1 MTTAPLWDDDDPANA
16 QPEPVTSSVEAAK
29 SQEEEREQGR
39 DVLASIR
46 GLPAWEEPPAYQ
58 GSVGRTMFD
67 TPGATDNS
75 VIVLLPPEAIEE
87 VPAQSMVRIT
97 SYPDQRVYLGIV
109 IAGPFA
115 EPDGLRAD
123 APSLTVTA
131 VRGAMFMPRY
141 HGRVQVEI
149 LGERLESGALVPP
162 RFRPLPNSPVFALSS
177 SETAEVLHVAGSLQL
192 GVAAGDETINV
203 EIDSSRKSVLPRH
216 TGILGTTGAGKS
228 TTVSRIIKEAA
239 ADKYAVILLD
249 TEGEYTEINQPT
261 EDPTMRAAL
270 QRRGMQPEGIAGTR
284 IFTLVGKETSNPAHP
299 DIVRFSLQ
307 FSTMSPYVV
316 EELLDLNDAQKQRF
330 EKAYDVTKHL
340 LKDVG
345 IFPEP
350 GNDEH
355 QKIMVEL
362 DEFDTGY
369 PGMRLSHIY
378 DVVALMH
385 AIVSKEDPQRVFLRS
400 KEFLSRKDRV
410 IDRANGYKTSGDNL
424 LSWRALLGKIGRLM
438 RINVFD
444 RPDAQPIDYSKLL
457 MPGQVSIFDLSD
469 TDSPLLNNLV
479 IADLLRGT
487 QKRQDEAYQRSQK
500 PNGHPLTKT
509 LVIIEEAHEFLS
521 EERLSA
527 MPNLFQQVARI
538 AKRGRKRWLSL
549 IFVTQLPQHL
559 PRQVLG
565 LVNNF
570 VLHKINDAVTIS
582 RLKGSIAGIDDALW
596 QRLPGL
602 APGQAIV
609 TFTSM
614 TRPLLVAVDP
624 APVKLRMID

>member
-1 MTTAPLWDDDDPANA
+1 MDTAPLWEDNDYPSTHLMPD
-16 QPEPVTSSVEAAK
+16 PVTPSEK
-29 SQEEEREQGR
+29 ERETEDQQR

-46 GLPAWEEPPAYQ
+46 GLPAWEEPAEYQ

-75 VIVLLPPEAIEE
+75 VTVLLPPECIER

-97 SYPDQRVYLGIV
+97 SYPDGRTYLGIV

-149 LGERLESGALVPP
+149 LGEQLASRALVPP
-162 RFRPLPNSPVFALSS
+162 RFRPLPNSPVFALNSS
-177 SETAEVLHVAGSLQL
+177 DTAAVLHVAGTIQL

-203 EIDSSRKSVLPRH
+203 KIDSSRKSVLPRH
-216 TGILGTTGAGKS
+216 TGILGTTGGGKS

-239 ADKYAVILLD
+239 STDYAVILLD

-261 EDPTMRAAL
+261 TDPTMLAAL
-270 QRRGMQPEGIAGTR
+270 QRRSMRPEGVTNTH
-284 IFTLVGKETSNPAHP
+284 IFTLVGKDTSNPTHP
-299 DIVRFSLQ
+299 DIVPFTLE

-330 EKAYDVTKHL
+330 EKAYDATKHV
-340 LKDVG
+340 LKDLG

-350 GNDEH
+350 GNDNH
-355 QKIMVEL
+355 QKLVVEL

-369 PGMRLSHIY
+369 PRMKLSHLY
-378 DVVALMH
+378 DIVGIIH
-385 AIVSKEDPQRVFLRS
+385 AIVSKEEPADVFLRS
-400 KEFLSRKDRV
+400 PDFRSQKDQIITRV
-410 IDRANGYKTSGDNL
+410 KGYAQGTDNR
-424 LSWRALLGKIGRLM
+424 LSWRAVLGKVSRLM

-444 RPDAQPIDYSKLL
+444 RPDAQPLDYGKLL
-457 MPGQVSIFDLSD
+457 TPGHVSIFDLSD

-487 QKRQDEAYQRSQK
+487 QKRQDEMYQQSQQ
-500 PNGHPLTKT
+500 PDGTPLTKT
-509 LVIIEEAHEFLS
+509 LIIIEEAHEFLS

-582 RLKGSIAGIDDALW
+582 RLKGSIAGIDEALW

-624 APVKLRMID
+624 APAKLRMID